1 MANDIV
7 KFGDQEIMKMG
18 EDIKLELK
26 RSTVVTPKNYSFENA
41 LIAAR
46 LILSET
52 VDRNKRPALEVCSQQ
67 SIHKALLAMATQG
80 LNPGKAQCYFVVYG
94 SQLQCIRSYMG
105 GQMTAKLV
113 NPEVKDIRA
122 QVIYAGDEV
131 EIDIENGR
139 DVIKSHKRKFCDMS
153 KAEIIGAYA
162 IAIGEN
168 ETQLFSDL
176 MNIDDIKQ
184 SWKQSQRH
192 NEQHKKYVVTES
204 GNLNPETTHAKF
216 TVEMAKRTV
225 INRLCKRII
234 NTSDDT
240 ALLAGAAETYEDRP
254 ETEIIQA
261 EIQQNANK
269 KLLDFPQPEH
279 QTFETPED
287 HPQKQTPMATREQGA
302 EIMTIAHKNDWS
314 KEKVLQEV
322 GGFVGRVV
330 TKLRELTFSEAAEF
344 LEVIKGEQ
352 MQADPDW
359 ASN

>member
-1 MANDIV
+1 MTNELM
-7 KFGDQEIMKMG
+7 KFDDNAIMKMG

-26 RSTVVTPKNYSFENA
+26 RSTVVTPANYSFENA

-80 LNPGKAQCYFVVYG
+80 LNPAKAQCYFVVYG

-122 QVIYAGDEV
+122 QVIYSGDEV

-139 DVIKSHKRKFCDMS
+139 DIIKSHKRKFADMS

-176 MNIDDIKQ
+176 MTLDDIKA
-184 SWKQSQRH
+184 SWKQSKM
-192 NEQHKKYVVTES
+192 NAVAES
-204 GNLNPETTHAKF
+204 GAINQGTTHGKF
-216 TVEMAKRTV
+216 TGEMTKRTV

-240 ALLAGAAETYEDRP
+240 ALLAGAAETDEDRP

-269 KLLDFPQPEH
+269 KLLDFPQPEQ

-287 HPQKQTPMATREQGA
+287 HPQKQSPAISMATREQGA
-302 EIMTIAHKNDWS
+302 KIFAMAHDKNWE
-314 KEKVLQEV
+314 KEKTLQEV

-330 TKLRELTFSEAAEF
+330 TKLRELTFSEAEEFIAVLIEEQGGAE
-344 LEVIKGEQ
+344 Q
-352 MQADPDW
+352 PDW

>member
-7 KFGDQEIMKMG
+7 KFGDQEIMRMG

-26 RSTVVTPKNYSFENA
+26 RSTVVTPANYSFENA

-52 VDRNKRPALEVCSQQ
+52 VDRNKKPALEVCSQQ

-162 IAIGEN
+162 IAIGDN

-176 MNIDDIKQ
+176 MTLDDIKA
-184 SWKQSQRH
+184 SWKQSKM
-192 NEQHKKYVVTES
+192 NAVAES
-204 GNLNPETTHAKF
+204 GAINQGTMHGKF
-216 TVEMAKRTV
+216 TGEMAKRTV

-240 ALLAGAAETYEDRP
+240 ALLAGAAETDEDRT
-254 ETEIIQA
+254 EMEIINA

-269 KLLDFPQPEH
+269 KLLDFPQPKQ

-287 HPQKQTPMATREQGA
+287 HPQKQSPAISMATREQGA
-302 EIMTIAHKNDWS
+302 KIFAMAHDKNWE
-314 KEKVLQEV
+314 KEKTLQEV
-322 GGFVGRVV
+322 SGFVGRVV
-330 TKLRELTFSEAAEF
+330 TKLRELTFSEAEEF
-344 LEVIKGEQ
+344 IAVLIEEQ
-352 MQADPDW
+352 GGTEQPDW